1 MKNSLGRLNRRSEM
15 AKERVGEIEYRSIKI
30 IQSKQQRKV
39 IEEDWKNTLVT
50 YGTTSNPAYMKHTPS
65 TS

>member
-39 IEEDWKNTLVT
+39 IEED
-50 YGTTSNPAYMKHTPS
+50 
-65 TS
+65 